1 MRQQFAVF
9 LGDFRGDSGGH
20 HVDKRPGVAQHV
32 AIGMLGEV
40 VGLTLGDQSRENPV
54 QRSGLALADTRMSC
68 RASETREYGER

>member
-9 LGDFRGDSGGH
+9 LGDFHGDYRGE

-32 AIGMLGEV
+32 SIGMLGEA
-40 VGLTLGDQSRENPV
+40 VGLTLGDQSLENLV